1 MNMENYANRS
11 ELEKLANQMQNY
23 APLQHLQNL
32 KDDISDIVKKE
43 DFNIMTRDL
52 DYLKKDLGKLCS
64 KEELMTRLNVF
75 NSDVNT
81 KLHDRPTINYF
92 KKVLSAY
99 DQKIE

>member
-1 MNMENYANRS
+1 MENCATKIDLSKMSDKMSEYAT
-11 ELEKLANQMQNY
+11 A
-23 APLQHLQNL
+23 AHLKAL
-32 KDDISDIVKKE
+32 SDDIGNMIKLE
-43 DFNIMTRDL
+43 DFNILSRDI
-52 DYLKKDLGKLCS
+52 DRFKRDMGRLCT

-81 KLHDRPTINYF
+81 KLHDRPTISYF